1 MSAVLLPTEVCATKE
16 GNLERMEIFNTVIV
30 HPIINVLVAIY
41 QGLLFFDIPYPLG
54 FSIIGLTIAIRII
67 LYPLIS
73 AQLKA
78 SKKMQDI
85 APHLSNL
92 KEIHKGDKKRLQEET
107 MRLYKEHGVNPAAGC
122 LPTLI
127 QLPVIWGLYSV
138 LNNIVHKNSA
148 ELVSYING
156 IVIEP
161 LKLENAWES
170 TFFTIPLGQSPSQ
183 LLSSMAIIALA
194 IPLITGI
201 LQFFQTKMIF
211 APKPNQPNQQK
222 KSDDFASVFQ
232 TQSTYI
238 FPVMIAFFS
247 FTLPTGLSLYWNTFT
262 IFGIIQQYKIMGLG
276 GLEGL
281 WQRTKKLQKR

>member
-1 MSAVLLPTEVCATKE
+1 
-16 GNLERMEIFNTVIV
+16 MEIFNTVIV

-41 QGLLFFDIPYPLG
+41 QGLLLLGIPYPLG
-54 FSIIGLTIAIRII
+54 FSIIGLTIVIRII
-67 LYPLIS
+67 LYPLITT
-73 AQLKA
+73 QLKA

-92 KEIHKGDKKRLQEET
+92 KDKHKGDRKRLQEET

-122 LPTLI
+122 LPTLV
-127 QLPVIWGLYSV
+127 QLPVIFGLYNV
-138 LNNIVHKNSA
+138 LNNIVHKNSN

-156 IVIEP
+156 IVISP
-161 LKLENAWES
+161 LKLEQAWES

-183 LLSSMAIIALA
+183 ILSSMTVIAIA
-194 IPLITGI
+194 IPLVTGA

-211 APKPNQPNQQK
+211 ASKPAGSVK

-232 TQSTYI
+232 SQATYI
-238 FPVMIAFFS
+238 FPAMIAFFS

-276 GLEGL
+276 GLTDL
-281 WQRTKKLQKR
+281 WLKIRKLQKN